1 MDEKLIKQIV
11 ELEDERNYLRNIL
24 EYADETGKDLEE
36 IILDKI
42 DYLQNELEKLE
53 K

>member
-42 DYLQNELEKLE
+42 DYLQKELEKLE